1 MDACDTSF
9 PASISTRA
17 KNWVERRRGAQQ
29 LLVIISRASVYSR
42 LVRSNKWRGRDMDQ
56 QEWKSF
62 PCLEII
68 RGGLV
73 LYAKDSPH
81 SSAPEW
87 FFSIEEVEW
96 GTGGRGQI
104 TGVELGCS
112 LKISRRLSNLI
123 IYTMMMLSKL
133 ISTGTSA
140 HSHVSLPR
148 THSLFCKICERG
160 RGPVR
165 WMDADSC
172 QKMFVI
178 ELSTFFADNTKT
190 VLSFTLLIQNF
201 LSLFL

>member
-1 MDACDTSF
+1 MLVTRPF
-9 PASISTRA
+9 PLLFLLVPRIELRG
-17 KNWVERRRGAQQ
+17 GAQQ

-68 RGGLV
+68 LNYVACVVCEGL
-73 LYAKDSPH
+73 
-81 SSAPEW
+81 SSL
-87 FFSIEEVEW
+87 FSSRVVFSIKEVEW

-140 HSHVSLPR
+140 HWHVSLPP

-190 VLSFTLLIQNF
+190 VLSFTLLIQHF